1 MIKQKQNHSM
11 ITFWKLLRYFTKQ
24 VLCMWVKFFNCK
36 ETKNSHIQR
45 ISSSDITNFLVSG
58 KRNFSISA
66 KVSSILCIIN
76 SWITSHWSS
85 KNCRW
90 SMQSLRE
97 RTPQKKMRPNTGWT
111 WLGTK
116 MQEIKLPGSDN
127 LRFKLLFRVADI
139 VLMKFQSSAGKWWVY
154 YLMNKNIPEASD
166 KNHYCLFLA

>member
-1 MIKQKQNHSM
+1 MD
-11 ITFWKLLRYFTKQ
+11 Y
-24 VLCMWVKFFNCK
+24 
-36 ETKNSHIQR
+36 
-45 ISSSDITNFLVSG
+45 
-58 KRNFSISA
+58 
-66 KVSSILCIIN
+66 
-76 SWITSHWSS
+76 
-85 KNCRW
+85 
-90 SMQSLRE
+90 QSLLIEELSLKYAILKRKN
-97 RTPQKKMRPNTGWT
+97 TQKKMRPNTGWT